1 MPTYKQLKEHD
12 RVMKELGLDYFG
24 NPINSKKSRSKKEL
38 KVGDNV
44 VFNSGNYAGLTGVI
58 IEIDWDSKHKNAIY
72 GIYHTVQLSNG
83 HIGHI
88 EKSEHWQFA

>member
-1 MPTYKQLKEHD
+1 MA
-12 RVMKELGLDYFG
+12 
-24 NPINSKKSRSKKEL
+24 RSKKTL

-44 VFNSGNYAGLTGVI
+44 VFNTGNYAGLTGVI
-58 IEIDWDSKHKNAIY
+58 TEIDWDSNHKNAIY
-72 GIYHTVQLSNG
+72 GFYHTVQLSNG